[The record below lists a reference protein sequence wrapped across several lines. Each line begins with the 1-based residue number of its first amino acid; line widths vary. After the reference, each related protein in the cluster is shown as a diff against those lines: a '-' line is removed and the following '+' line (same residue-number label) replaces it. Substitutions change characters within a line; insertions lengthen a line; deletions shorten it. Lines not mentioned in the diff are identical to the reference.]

1 MPFTKRMV
9 ILPCCDKKTYFCIR
23 PVGGATLGTGIFAEI
38 FNPGAFTYTNYTG
51 TLVWAHLRFGRRIW
65 SGKSCLWKPQ
75 LILEG
80 WKYIWTM
87 CRNGIGTVI
96 AHRRNNEA
104 ARCPNAPV
112 HSKTAHP
119 PPGQSP
125 GIWLTLSSVQW
136 GIWPK
141 MRPARWGI
149 WLSCQNACS
158 RTETKGFSNCSRVIP
173 RGFFCCCRYIV

>member
-1 MPFTKRMV
+1 MPFANRMV

-38 FNPGAFTYTNYTG
+38 FNPGAFTYTNHTG

-65 SGKSCLWKPQ
+65 PGKSCLWKPQ

-87 CRNGIGTVI
+87 CGNGIGTVI

-119 PPGQSP
+119 SRAIPGH
-125 GIWLTLSSVQW
+125 LTHVKLCTVGNLTQNEA
-136 GIWPK
+136 
-141 MRPARWGI
+141 RPMGHLAFV
-149 WLSCQNACS
+149 S
-158 RTETKGFSNCSRVIP
+158 KRVFADGNERI
-173 RGFFCCCRYIV
+173 